1 MHLWLVARRDRSW
14 LWGCLGF
21 ETRPRCISSLIS
33 AFEVYVL
40 SIQKTGK
47 DPQNYQKIG
56 GHGSLKDIGNDRT
69 IERTW
74 FRIRFPYLYTFSYRY
89 CELRHTYWL
98 KIATFFH
105 PIYVQLV
112 APTGVAPVKFRTKFV
127 GVRES
132 ALLPLLRARRYRSL
146 HSSDNG
152 HTVTECF
159 LPIHFREHFQEM
171 CIAVL
176 LLGLKLKVH
185 HLAKCG

>member
-21 ETRPRCISSLIS
+21 ETRPWCISSLIS

-89 CELRHTYWL
+89 CDILVKNRD
-98 KIATFFH
+98 IF
-105 PIYVQLV
+105 PPYVQLV

-159 LPIHFREHFQEM
+159 YPFISGSTFR
-171 CIAVL
+171 
-176 LLGLKLKVH
+176 
-185 HLAKCG
+185 KCA